1 MFVEASE
8 VPPSFLLLLNS
19 FKETPPRLGLVS
31 VHVVGGPAFRGLG
44 SGWRWCRC
52 GASGVFGVC
61 CCGWRD
67 RKNGADGDPK

>member
-31 VHVVGGPAFRGLG
+31 VHVVGLYWLYVVGLY
-44 SGWRWCRC
+44 
-52 GASGVFGVC
+52 
-61 CCGWRD
+61 
-67 RKNGADGDPK
+67 